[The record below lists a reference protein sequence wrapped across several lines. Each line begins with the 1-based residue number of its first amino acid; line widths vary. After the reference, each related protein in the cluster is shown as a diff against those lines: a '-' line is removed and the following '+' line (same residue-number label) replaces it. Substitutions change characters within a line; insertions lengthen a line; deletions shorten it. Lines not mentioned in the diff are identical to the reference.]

1 MGKTLTMIGM
11 AVAVLVLAI
20 FALDLAIKIPF
31 ERVNVVMDVVV
42 IVCAGILGYLSWTTY
57 KEQV

>member
-1 MGKTLTMIGM
+1 MAKTLTVLGM
-11 AVAVLVLAI
+11 VVAVLVLGL

-31 ERVNVVMDVVV
+31 ERVSVPMDVIAVA
-42 IVCAGILGYLSWTTY
+42 CAGILGYLSWTTY